1 MNIEKTTTNQLCNG
15 HLPLTEQKAINEY
28 LQARQT
34 PTMKQSL
41 VQDIVQVLEQGM
53 LILGIKGQ
61 NLPSPIEMQMLVTEL
76 KKEYS
81 GLKLGELLLGFQ
93 LASRGKLDYQA
104 ETYQMFSVLYL
115 NRMVSAYHRWAI
127 LQRQNIKE
135 EEPNI
140 NPTSIPYAMPDQ
152 EIIDFAYETYL
163 KHRSWELILMWQ
175 KAFHILFWVR
185 KVINFDPELVVD
197 NTIAALRS
205 GVTNRVQKKEVEQ
218 IIEDEDK
225 LEYLCKRMAV
235 FMYFE
240 SLKK

>member
-1 MNIEKTTTNQLCNG
+1 
-15 HLPLTEQKAINEY
+15 
-28 LQARQT
+28 
-34 PTMKQSL
+34 
-41 VQDIVQVLEQGM
+41 
-53 LILGIKGQ
+53 
-61 NLPSPIEMQMLVTEL
+61 
-76 KKEYS
+76 
-81 GLKLGELLLGFQ
+81 
-93 LASRGKLDYQA
+93 
-104 ETYQMFSVLYL
+104 
-115 NRMVSAYHRWAI
+115 MVSAYHRWAI

-135 EEPNI
+135 EEPKI

-185 KVINFDPELVVD
+185 KEINFDPEVVVE